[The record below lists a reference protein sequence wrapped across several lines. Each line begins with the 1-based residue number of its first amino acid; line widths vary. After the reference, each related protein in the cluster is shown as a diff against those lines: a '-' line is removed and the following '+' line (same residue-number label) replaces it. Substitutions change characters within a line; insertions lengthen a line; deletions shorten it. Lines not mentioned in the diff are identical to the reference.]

1 MDSRRA
7 NLFFQLVNHLY
18 TRVSLV
24 LTTNVAFDSWGHLFG
39 DDEMIAAAIL
49 DRLLHF
55 SLVFLIPGPSYRMRG
70 KLTQATSEATG
81 ATPNAG

>member
-1 MDSRRA
+1 MDARRA
-7 NLFFQLVNHLY
+7 NLFFQMVNHLY

-24 LTTNVAFDSWGHLFG
+24 LTTNVPFDNWGRLFG

-55 SLVFLIPGPSYRMRG
+55 SHVFLIPGPSYRMRG
-70 KLTQATSEATG
+70 KLSPNNAEANSGENT
-81 ATPNAG
+81 A